1 MKAWRARRPMGD
13 GSDSWDVVIVQGEN
27 RIDVACMDEA
37 GATSLIEALDTYSID
52 AQINGDET
60 APY

>member
-1 MKAWRARRPMGD
+1 
-13 GSDSWDVVIVQGEN
+13 VIVQGEN